1 MYTLGNWL
9 LTKTARAPVGC
20 LWLAVTGCHHTLTI
34 LHSPS
39 STNSLVVSFIVALLC
54 SCYHILLF
62 FFLMNCL
69 TFKILLFSVIPM
81 EANANL
87 PKERIDALIAVG
99 VYHHNHSNARDLDS
113 IYTTEAMQCSVGYAL
128 CPSFSDLAFAIAIRL
143 AKEKIHQ
150 LEFSINQQLDIA
162 TKSNVDFDVDRTPE
176 SIRYREL

>member
-1 MYTLGNWL
+1 
-9 LTKTARAPVGC
+9 
-20 LWLAVTGCHHTLTI
+20 
-34 LHSPS
+34 
-39 STNSLVVSFIVALLC
+39 
-54 SCYHILLF
+54 
-62 FFLMNCL
+62 MNCL

-113 IYTTEAMQCSVGYAL
+113 IYTTEAMQCLVGYAL
-128 CPSFSDLAFAIAIRL
+128 CPSFSDLVFAIAIRL
-143 AKEKIHQ
+143 AKGKIHQ

-176 SIRYREL
+176 SIRYRELEDLINRLQEDARAKNKTKVPEKTSHGDKGK